1 MKKWKQ
7 EFTCQLCGSV
17 KGICWNRS
25 GREEKQ
31 SVTYRYEILVSFA
44 VKKHGLDSL
53 TQDVAGMVSHATQE
67 RDYETCWKSSR
78 LSVYTELRY
87 IRFVGHPVD
96 IQLHTAI
103 PCRSSIIIK

>member
-1 MKKWKQ
+1 MKKCKQ

-17 KGICWNRS
+17 KGICGNRS

-31 SVTYRYEILVSFA
+31 SVTYRYAILVSFA

-67 RDYETCWKSSR
+67 RLRNLLEKLSTISLHRVEIYKVCWSS
-78 LSVYTELRY
+78 S
-87 IRFVGHPVD
+87 
-96 IQLHTAI
+96 
-103 PCRSSIIIK
+103 